1 MKILQT
7 DRLSLNFYGNLPNA
21 GIISETVIDPNFAWE
36 PDVNASTVK
45 SILYVHLL
53 WFSDRISQRSSYI
66 VQLVKGFSAW

>member
-1 MKILQT
+1 MKIFQT

-36 PDVNASTVK
+36 PDVNASTVRP
-45 SILYVHLL
+45 ILYVHLL